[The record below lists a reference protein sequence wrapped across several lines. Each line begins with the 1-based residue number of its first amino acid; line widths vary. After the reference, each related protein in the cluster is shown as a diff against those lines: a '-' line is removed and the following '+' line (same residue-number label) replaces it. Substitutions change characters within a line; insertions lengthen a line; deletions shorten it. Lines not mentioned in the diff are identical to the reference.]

1 MLGDQIGEES
11 GKVTGF
17 RVVDAAGPKV
27 EVSIHT
33 KGKILGTDYQGRAT
47 YTS

>member
-1 MLGDQIGEES
+1 MLGDLIAEES

-17 RVVDAAGPKV
+17 RVLDPAGPKV

-33 KGKILGTDYQGRAT
+33 NGKIFG
-47 YTS
+47 